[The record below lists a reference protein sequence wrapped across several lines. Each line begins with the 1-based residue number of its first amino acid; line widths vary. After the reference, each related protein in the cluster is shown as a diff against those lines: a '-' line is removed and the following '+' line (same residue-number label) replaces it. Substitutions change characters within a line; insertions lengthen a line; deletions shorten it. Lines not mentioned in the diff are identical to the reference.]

1 MAGTMVVD
9 TKQKRIKQL
18 KGALTRDVNFGYG
31 LLGKLQKGGAFKIE
45 RQQIASG
52 VWSITATHV
61 HIQGHALI
69 FKSIGEQQDEV
80 TSRYHP
86 TPPSLTLP
94 AAAKMLKDGAA
105 ARTLQ

>member
-31 LLGKLQKGGAFKIE
+31 LLGKLQKGGTFEIE
-45 RQQIASG
+45 RQQIAPG

-80 TSRYHP
+80 TSHYHP

-94 AAAKMLKDGAA
+94 GAAKMLKDGTA